1 MLQRLP
7 LNNVL
12 QAEEAEDDWRR
23 AVIMMSSATQ
33 SELLEPSLSSPDIL
47 FRLFHEDGVRV
58 YRQRAS
64 AS

>member
-1 MLQRLP
+1 
-7 LNNVL
+7 
-12 QAEEAEDDWRR
+12 
-23 AVIMMSSATQ
+23 MMSSATQ
-33 SELLEPSLSSPDIL
+33 SELGTFAQLPDIL